1 MIVASVYRVRTVRV
15 RLRLCVQIRSTFYG
29 SYRYVTGSIY
39 MYRNLFKLFV
49 FFCITKFQYRYVI
62 VCSVL
67 QALQVADV
75 ISRPVG
81 WQVIFK
87 TVYNVMCITFVVL

>member
-1 MIVASVYRVRTVRV
+1 MVHIDMSQAAFI
-15 RLRLCVQIRSTFYG
+15 CID
-29 SYRYVTGSIY
+29 IY
-39 MYRNLFKLFV
+39 SNYL

-75 ISRPVG
+75 ISPPVG

-87 TVYNVMCITFVVL
+87 TVYNVMCITFVVLLFFDEKS